1 MSSQKEKGISEFI
14 VKDTLKKRK
23 KVFLRQDHQKKKKL
37 RKVWR
42 YPRGIHSKLRHRLR
56 GYGIIVK
63 PGYKTPKIFRNKTI
77 EGYKIMTVKNKKDL
91 ELAKELSKN
100 EKISVRIARTLGKK
114 KRLAL
119 LNDIKKS
126 GLKCDFNIE
135 KQLSKIKTEFEQK
148 KKEKKE
154 EKAKTKEKEEEKEK
168 ARTEAKKELKESK
181 KEKEEIKDQ
190 KEIEREEFEKI
201 IRSQK
206 G

>member
-1 MSSQKEKGISEFI
+1 MSSQKQKEISEFI
-14 VKDTLKKRK
+14 IKDTLKKRR

-37 RKVWR
+37 SKKWR

-63 PGYKTPKIFRNKTI
+63 PGYKTPKILRGRTI
-77 EGYKIMTVKNKKDL
+77 EGYRVVLIKNKNDL
-91 ELAKELSKN
+91 ERAKELSKHD
-100 EKISVRIARTLGKK
+100 KIAVRIASSIGNKNRIV
-114 KRLAL
+114 L
-119 LNDIKKS
+119 LEDIKKL

-135 KQLSKIKTEFEQK
+135 KQLSKTKKELEKK
-148 KKEKKE
+148 KKEKEE
-154 EKAKTKEKEEEKEK
+154 EKAKTKGTIEEKEQ
-168 ARTEAKKELKESK
+168 RETKKELKQSVEEK
-181 KEKEEIKDQ
+181 KESKDQ